1 MFIMWILNLLCYSFM
16 IISGILVAYTGIF
29 QGLYLV
35 IIFFLLARLF
45 HLIDIYHTYRDEKE
59 ELHGRRIPIVTMDF
73 NEFKSYYNLFKDS
86 FFYGTFD
93 NSFHWYD
100 SPNMDK
106 MFYKNEL
113 SHEVNRIAFPSFSEW
128 VKFYFWNKHRLYV
141 KKQFD
146 KFEEKEAYK
155 EEYKRIT
162 KRNNEDDRR
171 ATELVY
177 QDLLNKV
184 EKEVKLANQEIKQGL
199 DGMKQVVGGI

>member
-1 MFIMWILNLLCYSFM
+1 MWLLNILCYSFM
-16 IISGILVAYTGIF
+16 IISGIVVACAGIF

-45 HLIDIYHTYRDEKE
+45 HLIDTYHTYRDEKE

-93 NSFHWYD
+93 NSFHWHD

-113 SHEVNRIAFPSFSEW
+113 SQEVNRIAFPSFSEW
-128 VKFYFWNKHRLYV
+128 VKFYFWNKYRLRV
-141 KKQFD
+141 EKHQKHL
-146 KFEEKEAYK
+146 EEAEANK
-155 EEYKRIT
+155 AEYKRIT

-184 EKEVKLANQEIKQGL
+184 EKKLN
-199 DGMKQVVGGI
+199 

>member
-1 MFIMWILNLLCYSFM
+1 MWLLNILCYSFM
-16 IISGILVAYTGIF
+16 IISGIVVACAGIF

-45 HLIDIYHTYRDEKE
+45 HLIDTYHTYRDEKE

-93 NSFHWYD
+93 NSFHWRD

-113 SHEVNRIAFPSFSEW
+113 SQEVNRIAFPSFLEW

-146 KFEEKEAYK
+146 KFAKKEAYK

-162 KRNNEDDRR
+162 KRNNEDDKR